1 MLKTNAIR
9 LIEAAGIYHTTHD
22 YSVDEGDLSGITVA
36 NKIGAEPDSVFKT
49 LVAAG
54 DKNGINVFCIPVTAE
69 LDLKKSAS
77 ASGNK
82 KNEMLKM
89 KDLLQT
95 TGYIRGGCSPIG
107 MKKKFPI
114 YIDETSQVFEKI
126 FISAGIRG
134 TQICISPNDLLSITG
149 ARFADLI

>member
-1 MLKTNAIR
+1 MNERLSVLKNLR
-9 LIEAAGIYHTTHD
+9 QQVLE
-22 YSVDEGDLSGITVA
+22 DLQSFDIIH
-36 NKIGAEPDSVFKT
+36 K
-49 LVAAG
+49 